1 MGDSLVDICQR
12 VFLST
17 HAISVSAVQAEI
29 YIIIQDHL
37 VTMVTC
43 GIFFSPTYTKKKKKS
58 TFIGVLFSQPCSPQT
73 LPQAN
78 PALPPALPGD
88 PAVEKHGVAPVDS
101 HSSQVNRKI
110 RK

>member
-1 MGDSLVDICQR
+1 MGHSLVDICQR

-17 HAISVSAVQAEI
+17 HAISVSTVQAEI

-43 GIFFSPTYTKKKKKS
+43 GVFFLSHIHHEKKS
-58 TFIGVLFSQPCSPQT
+58 TFIGVLFSQPCSRQT

-78 PALPPALPGD
+78 PALPPVLPGD

-101 HSSQVNRKI
+101 HSGQVNRKI
-110 RK
+110 